1 MLTIICITIL
11 AYWILGKDVKRL
23 LAKVKNVDWRGRFQ
37 KMMDKMRPYALKVGR
52 TAARPLVQFY
62 YVMADERTTLLDRV
76 LIYAAILYTISPVS
90 LLPAAVYKLL
100 GVLDEGVAVVYVY
113 RKVKDKITPE
123 IKAKAESKLDEWFGI
138 EYTLIEGR

>member
-1 MLTIICITIL
+1 MSLW
-11 AYWILGKDVKRL
+11 AWGYGERFQL
-23 LAKVKNVDWRGRFQ
+23 LAHSLEVYRFTEE
-37 KMMDKMRPYALKVGR
+37 AEC
-52 TAARPLVQFY
+52 PLGVQFY

-76 LIYAAILYTISPVS
+76 LIYAAIVYTISPVS
-90 LLPAAVYKLL
+90 LVPAAVYKLL

-123 IKAKAESKLDEWFGI
+123 IKAKAEAKLDEWFGI